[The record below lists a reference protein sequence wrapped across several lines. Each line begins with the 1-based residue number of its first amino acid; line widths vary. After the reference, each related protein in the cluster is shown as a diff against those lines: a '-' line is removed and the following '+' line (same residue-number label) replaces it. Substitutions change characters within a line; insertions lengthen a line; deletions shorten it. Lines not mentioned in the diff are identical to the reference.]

1 MKKRLIILIILIL
14 TIFMAIVLSRPKT
27 KPTPSPTPTPSPK
40 GGFYPN
46 EPNLQDSAQQIQDA
60 LKYGQSLKELNQKY
74 PWYSKL
80 PIETKDYRII
90 YDFDKEMF
98 RIRIKSAVV
107 ATEGVKSDIQS
118 ALSDLKKIGV
128 SEPIKYYVLDVNGN
142 QL

>member
-1 MKKRLIILIILIL
+1 
-14 TIFMAIVLSRPKT
+14 MATVLSRPKT
-27 KPTPSPTPTPSPK
+27 KTTPSPTPAPSPES
-40 GGFYPN
+40 GFN
-46 EPNLQDSAQQIQDA
+46 LNKPNLQDSAQQIQDA

-80 PIETKDYRII
+80 PVETKNYRII
-90 YDFDKEMF
+90 YDFDREMF

-118 ALSDLKKIGV
+118 ALGDLKKIGV
-128 SEPIKYYVLDVNGN
+128 PAPIKYYVLDVNGN